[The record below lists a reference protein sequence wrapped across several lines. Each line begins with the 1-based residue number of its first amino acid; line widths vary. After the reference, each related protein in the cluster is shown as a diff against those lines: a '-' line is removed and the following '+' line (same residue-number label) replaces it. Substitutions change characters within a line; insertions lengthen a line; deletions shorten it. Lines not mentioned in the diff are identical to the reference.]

1 MSDTRGTQWRVLFF
15 WGMLGAAHA
24 HTGGAQGGSS
34 AHILVYTARD
44 NTQHSGQR
52 ITHTR
57 ADAEVAPPCTRH
69 STIYWSRYHLVSLH
83 ITTQSTSGDR
93 PSLLPPAPAPLTRHS
108 AHGPAVG
115 RGADGARMAQKSR
128 GTSQSRRAPV
138 YMRMC
143 MRMHMMHGAC
153 AWRVQRPK
161 QSTTLVAEYQ
171 GGSSAG

>member
-1 MSDTRGTQWRVLFF
+1 MSDTRGTQWRVIFLH
-15 WGMLGAAHA
+15 L
-24 HTGGAQGGSS
+24 GGAHRRGTTCGSS

-57 ADAEVAPPCTRH
+57 ANADTHSRH
-69 STIYWSRYHLVSLH
+69 RSTIYWSRYHLVSLH